1 MLRIIFG
8 FTPDATNIL
17 GLQRLSF
24 WTGIHLA
31 FVVISTCLPLF
42 RSYLPGRDGVFFK
55 NARHVYQSVSRWR
68 LLLTKNS
75 NGTGTGTGSDA
86 IASGVEY
93 PVTYI
98 KMNEKEKS
106 SAPSVDQFP
115 LTQVSMMSDVERL
128 GRSEYHRQD

>member
-42 RSYLPGRDGVFFK
+42 RSFLPGRDGVFFK
-55 NARHVYQSVSRWR
+55 SARHVYQSVSRWR
-68 LLLTKNS
+68 LLSTRDS
-75 NGTGTGTGSDA
+75 NGTGTGSEA
-86 IASGVEY
+86 IASGAEY
-93 PVTYI
+93 PATYI
-98 KMNEKEKS
+98 KMNDKNKS
-106 SAPSVDQFP
+106 SAPSVDQVP

-128 GRSEYHRQD
+128 GRSEYHRQY

>member
-42 RSYLPGRDGVFFK
+42 RSLLPGRDGIFFK

-68 LLLTKNS
+68 LLSTRNS
-75 NGTGTGTGSDA
+75 NGTGTGPDA
-86 IASGVEY
+86 IASGADY
-93 PVTYI
+93 PTTYI
-98 KMNEKEKS
+98 KMNDKNKS
-106 SAPSVDQFP
+106 STPSVDQVP

-128 GRSEYHRQD
+128 GRCEYHRQD